1 MMQGLSINESCKECG
16 CVSFQYDD
24 GLGESVCVDCG
35 LVIVINPFEET
46 VRYGDLKD
54 EDNRK
59 PNTTHL
65 GSYILPSDIAGQSD
79 WSLFREQIRSQP
91 ESSTDRRMKVLL
103 SMYLSYYNIPPNLKK
118 RANSYYKTMNKDRLF
133 VGLPVEKRAAAL
145 TFYML
150 KELDIVCNIR
160 EHSKHTR
167 VERADISKIARKI
180 AKYQKK
186 SHVFIETN
194 HISKLQVLLSKLE
207 ANDIIINSSFRENAH
222 RMVEYVSRHMEALDM
237 RYSNNLLV
245 ATVWIAGR
253 MLDYPVHQY
262 MLCEVWPSSTLGL
275 RQSAKKICEIFNI
288 DRSNLS
294 KIDIDE
300 FVLGVRC

>member
-1 MMQGLSINESCKECG
+1 MMQGLSISESCKECG

-24 GLGESVCVDCG
+24 SLGESVCVDCG
-35 LVIVINPFEET
+35 LVIVVNPFEET
-46 VRYGDLKD
+46 VSYVDWSQ
-54 EDNRK
+54 DNRK

-65 GSYILPSDIAGQSD
+65 GSYILTRDISGKRD
-79 WSLFREQIRSQP
+79 WSLYREQIRSQP
-91 ESSTDRRMKVLL
+91 ESSTDRRMKILL
-103 SMYLSYYNIPPNLKK
+103 SMNLSYYNVPPNLIK
-118 RANSYYKTMNKDRLF
+118 RAYSYYKTMNKDRLF
-133 VGLPVEKRAAAL
+133 IGLPVEKRAAAL
-145 TFYML
+145 TFYIL

-167 VERADISKIARKI
+167 VKRADISKIARKI
-180 AKYQKK
+180 ARYQKK

-207 ANDIIINSSFRENAH
+207 ANDTTINSSFRENAH
-222 RMVEYVSRHMEALDM
+222 RMVEYVSRHMEALDL

-245 ATVWIAGR
+245 ATVWITGR
-253 MLDYPVHQY
+253 ILGYPVHQY

-275 RQSAKKICEIFNI
+275 RQAAKKIYEIFNI
-288 DRSNLS
+288 DSSNLT